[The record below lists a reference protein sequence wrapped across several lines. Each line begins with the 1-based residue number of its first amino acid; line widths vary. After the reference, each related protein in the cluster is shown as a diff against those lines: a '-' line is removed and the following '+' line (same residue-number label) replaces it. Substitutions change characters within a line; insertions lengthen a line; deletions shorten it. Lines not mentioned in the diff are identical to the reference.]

1 MTDDITPEKTA
12 AELDEEAARDQ
23 EIGAIPGLYI
33 DTWSMY
39 SWKGHIRVTF
49 GEIFHDTDNFRTAIV
64 MNIDDAV
71 IFARRMLR
79 MAERRKAR
87 DLEHATRDSERSTKE
102 VVEAASD
109 KES

>member
-1 MTDDITPEKTA
+1 MELGMADDISQEKTT
-12 AELDEEAARDQ
+12 AELEEEAARDRA
-23 EIGAIPGLYI
+23 IGAIPGFYI

-49 GEIFHDTDNFRTAIV
+49 GEIFRDTDNFRTAIV
-64 MNIDDAV
+64 MNTDDAI

-87 DLEHATRDSERSTKE
+87 DLERAGEQA
-102 VVEAASD
+102 EAEAD
-109 KES
+109 GES